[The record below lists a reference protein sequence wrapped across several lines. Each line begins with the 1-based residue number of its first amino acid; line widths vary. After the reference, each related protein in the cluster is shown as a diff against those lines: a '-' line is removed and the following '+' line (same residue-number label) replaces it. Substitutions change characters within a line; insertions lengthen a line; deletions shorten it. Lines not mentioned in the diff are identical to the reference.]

1 MATHH
6 TKITHR
12 DGLSFDAD
20 LQGHNIALDAD
31 ESVGGKNYGPT
42 PKPLML
48 TSLAG
53 CTGMDV
59 AAILSKMQMPY
70 DGFEVEVEGDV
81 GESHPKTYTDI
92 RLRYVFTGA
101 ELDREKI
108 EKAVKLSQEKYC
120 GVSAML
126 REVSNLD
133 YEIVL
138 NPE

>member
-6 TKITHR
+6 TKITHK
-12 DGLSFDAD
+12 DGLSFDAE
-20 LQGHNIALDAD
+20 LQGYSIKLDAD
-31 ESVGGKNYGPT
+31 ESVGGKGYGPT
-42 PKPLML
+42 PKPLLL

-70 DGFEVEVEGDV
+70 DSFEVEVEGDTTD
-81 GESHPKTYTDI
+81 EHPKTYHTV
-92 RLRYVFTGA
+92 RVRYVFRGNR
-101 ELDREKI
+101 LDHGKI

-120 GVSAML
+120 GVSAMMKQ
-126 REVSNLD
+126 VAQLD
-133 YEIVL
+133 YEIVT

>member
-20 LQGHNIALDAD
+20 LQGHNIPLDAD
-31 ESVGGKNYGPT
+31 ESVGGQNYGPT

-70 DGFEVEVEGDV
+70 DSFEVEVEGDV
-81 GESHPKTYTDI
+81 GDSHPKTYTDI
-92 RLRYVFTGA
+92 RLRYVFRGDQ
-101 ELDREKI
+101 LDSEKI

-126 REVSNLD
+126 REVSNLE
-133 YEIVL
+133 YEIVT

>member
-20 LQGHNIALDAD
+20 LQGHNIPLDAD
-31 ESVGGKNYGPT
+31 ESVGGQNYGPT

-70 DGFEVEVEGDV
+70 DSFEVEVEGDV
-81 GESHPKTYTDI
+81 GDSHPKTYTDI
-92 RLRYVFTGA
+92 RLRYVFTGD
-101 ELDREKI
+101 ELDNEKI

-126 REVSNLD
+126 RGVSNLE
-133 YEIVL
+133 YEIVT

>member
-1 MATHH
+1 MATHQ

-20 LQGHNIALDAD
+20 LEGHHIKLDAA
-31 ESVGGKNYGPT
+31 EAVGGKNYGPT

-48 TSLAG
+48 VSLAG

-59 AAILSKMQMPY
+59 AAILEKMQMPY
-70 DGFEVEVEGDV
+70 DSFEVEVDGDV

-92 RLRYVFTGA
+92 RIRYVFEGN
-101 ELDREKI
+101 ELDQEKI

-126 REVSNLD
+126 KEATNVS
-133 YEIVL
+133 YEIVT

>member
-6 TKITHR
+6 TKVTHR
-12 DGLSFDAD
+12 DGLSFDAE
-20 LQGHNIALDAD
+20 LEGHQIKLDAA
-31 ESVGGKNYGPT
+31 EEVGGKNYGPT
-42 PKPLML
+42 PKPLTL
-48 TSLAG
+48 VSLAG

-70 DGFEVEVEGDV
+70 DSFEVDVDGDL
-81 GESHPKTYTDI
+81 GDSHPKTYTAI
-92 RLRYVFTGA
+92 RIRYTFTGRQ
-101 ELDREKI
+101 LDRDKI
-108 EKAVKLSQEKYC
+108 EKAVRLSQEKYC

-126 REVSNLD
+126 REVTSLD